1 MRREENAM
9 SLKSILQEKKP
20 VIIKQWFEALV
31 ETYPEGTRSSLRKQ
45 DAQFANPV
53 GYHYAEGVEALFD
66 ALLGGMLPD
75 TVSTFLDSM
84 IRIRAV
90 QNFTPAQ
97 AVAFIFQLKHI
108 VRAALGPELL
118 QDRKLSEEL
127 VALESAVDDLALFA
141 FDLYMHCREGIYDIK
156 AKEAGRA
163 TFRLLQQ
170 AKIITGFQE

>member
-1 MRREENAM
+1 M
-9 SLKSILQEKKP
+9 SLKNILQEKKP
-20 VIIKQWFEALV
+20 AIVKQWFEALV
-31 ETYPEGTRSSLRKQ
+31 GTYPEGTRGSLRKQ

-53 GYHYAEGVEALFD
+53 GYHYAEGVEALFE

-75 TVSTFLDSM
+75 RVSSFLDSM

-90 QNFTPAQ
+90 QNFTPTQ
-97 AVAFIFQLKHI
+97 AVGFIFQLKSI
-108 VRAALGPELL
+108 MRAALGPELL
-118 QDRKLSEEL
+118 QDRKFSEDL

-156 AKEAGRA
+156 AKESERA

-170 AKIITGFQE
+170 AKIITERSE

>member
-1 MRREENAM
+1 M

>member
-1 MRREENAM
+1 M
-9 SLKSILQEKKP
+9 SLKNILQEKKP

-108 VRAALGPELL
+108 VRAALGSELL

>member
-1 MRREENAM
+1 M
-9 SLKSILQEKKP
+9 SLKNLLQEKKP
-20 VIIKQWFEALV
+20 AIVKQWFEALV
-31 ETYPEGTRSSLRKQ
+31 ETYPEGTRGSLRKQ

-90 QNFTPAQ
+90 QNFTPSQ
-97 AVAFIFQLKHI
+97 AVGFIFQLKGI
-108 VRAALGPELL
+108 LRSALGEVL
-118 QDRKLSEEL
+118 QDRKLSDEL

-170 AKIITGFQE
+170 AKIITELPE

>member
-1 MRREENAM
+1 M
-9 SLKSILQEKKP
+9 SLRNILQEKKP
-20 VIIKQWFEALV
+20 AIVKQWFEALV

-97 AVAFIFQLKHI
+97 AVRFIFQLKQI
-108 VRAALGPELL
+108 VRAALGSELL

-127 VALESAVDDLALFA
+127 VTLESAVDDLALFA

>member
-1 MRREENAM
+1 M
-9 SLKSILQEKKP
+9 SLKNILQEKKP
-20 VIIKQWFEALV
+20 AIVKQWFEALV
-31 ETYPEGTRSSLRKQ
+31 ETYPEGTRGSLRKR

-53 GYHYAEGVEALFD
+53 GYHYTEGVEALFD

-97 AVAFIFQLKHI
+97 AVGFIFQLKGI
-108 VRAALGPELL
+108 LRGTLGEML
-118 QDRKLSEEL
+118 QDRTLSDEL

-156 AKEAGRA
+156 AKESERA

-170 AKIITGFQE
+170 ARIITERPE

>member
-1 MRREENAM
+1 M
-9 SLKSILQEKKP
+9 SIKIILQEKKP
-20 VIIKQWFEALV
+20 TIVKQWFEALV
-31 ETYPEGTRSSLRKQ
+31 ETYPEGTRGPLRKQ

-53 GYHYAEGVEALFD
+53 GYHYAEGVDALFE

-84 IRIRAV
+84 VRIRAV

-97 AVAFIFQLKHI
+97 AVRFIFQLKQI
-108 VRAALGPELL
+108 MRAALGTELL
-118 QDRKLSEEL
+118 QDRKRSEEML
-127 VALESAVDDLALFA
+127 ALESAVDDLALFA

-156 AKEAGRA
+156 AKEAERA

-170 AKIITGFQE
+170 ARIITERQE